1 MASRDVGREP
11 RQEHGCAPPCRVDR
25 KRKDGTS
32 ADAVCPL
39 CAPTCP
45 SLCPPCSCAC
55 VSAPAMRGP
64 VLPHV
69 LGGWVPASAGGGRKW
84 LGPWGCCGAA
94 LSARRPVCPGPCG
107 ARSCG
112 RAGHV
117 LCGGPA
123 LHQCRGDASEH
134 LCSGDPGAGPFSGGI
149 LGTAAVG
156 HHLWPPPSVMK
167 TTDVPRNGP
176 VPWEAPGYSTGLSC
190 AETHAEALPG
200 FHPKPVLLEVS
211 QPPWLPVPQGLRP
224 ATWPT

>member
-1 MASRDVGREP
+1 MAG
-11 RQEHGCAPPCRVDR
+11 AM
-25 KRKDGTS
+25 GTLW
-32 ADAVCPL
+32 AV
-39 CAPTCP
+39 
-45 SLCPPCSCAC
+45 
-55 VSAPAMRGP
+55 
-64 VLPHV
+64 
-69 LGGWVPASAGGGRKW
+69 
-84 LGPWGCCGAA
+84 
-94 LSARRPVCPGPCG
+94 LSGRRPVCPGRCS

-156 HHLWPPPSVMK
+156 HHPWPPLSVMR

-176 VPWEAPGYSTGLSC
+176 VPWEVPGYSTGLSC

-211 QPPWLPVPQGLRP
+211 QSPRVSGLRRGPPNQPPEDP
-224 ATWPT
+224 APPTPPPSGKALGGTVCVTPGFEVGLLPLFLCCGSPGACPLSLTEFQRIPWHLTFSLRV